1 MMSSI
6 PFNDYKELMVIK
18 DSDANINFYAKNSQQ
33 VITDMIMVVNGKDEA
48 IILSMTGVID
58 LNYVAKMGK
67 SMNFEGMQYLEKMKK

>member
-1 MMSSI
+1 MSSI